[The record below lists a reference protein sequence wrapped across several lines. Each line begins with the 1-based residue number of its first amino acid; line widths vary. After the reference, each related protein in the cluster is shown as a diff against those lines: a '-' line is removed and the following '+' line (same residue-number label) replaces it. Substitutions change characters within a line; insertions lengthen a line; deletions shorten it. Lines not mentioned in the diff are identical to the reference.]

1 MTRLRYSVV
10 LTLVLALLPTA
21 LSAEPLELVT
31 EEEARR
37 PAPPWDEAP
46 FDLRGSGP
54 TITIRSPRDGEE
66 TVSPLEVDVEFGPG
80 PSGLPVRE
88 ESLKVAYVLLISIDL
103 TDKVLPHLQ
112 QNRLHVQGVK
122 IPAGR
127 HKIRVSIA
135 DAGGNTSTTT
145 LRVVVR

>member
-1 MTRLRYSVV
+1 MMMLASSVV
-10 LTLVLALLPTA
+10 LTVALILPPSA
-21 LSAEPLELVT
+21 LSAASLELVT

-37 PAPPWDEAP
+37 PAPPWEEEP
-46 FDLRGSGP
+46 LDLRGSGP

-66 TVSPLEVDVEFGPG
+66 TASPFDVDVEFGPG
-80 PSGLPVRE
+80 QSGLPVRE

-103 TDKVLPHLQ
+103 THKVLPHFQ
-112 QNRLHVQGVK
+112 QNRLHVQDVR

-135 DAGGNTSTTT
+135 DAGGNISTTI

>member
-1 MTRLRYSVV
+1 MTMLRHGVALALFV
-10 LTLVLALLPTA
+10 ALLPSA
-21 LSAEPLELVT
+21 LPAEPIELIT

-37 PAPPWDEAP
+37 PAPPWDEQP
-46 FDLRGSGP
+46 IDLRGAGP

-66 TVSPLEVDVEFGPG
+66 TASPLEVDVEFAPG

-88 ESLKVAYVLLISIDL
+88 DSLRVAYVLLISIDL

-112 QNRLHVQGVK
+112 QNRLHVQGVT

-135 DAGGNTSTTT
+135 DAAGNTTSTT